1 MVSRSDDSSCISL
14 PRDWFEEVDPS
25 SEVVTS
31 DDHQDVPTNAEDR
44 DTNSFDM
51 HDIGAVLP
59 VLSSSISSAASTS
72 TLDSAEQNS
81 QTALPNKEAA
91 LNSPVQSSSSSRSVP
106 PRHFPEMMAYQMG
119 CLRALFEPDQEVAAK
134 LFQQSQEAFKN
145 HYARDVETA
154 YASGRGDNIHS
165 FLGTGINSRNS
176 AFCSL
181 LHRIKYPGNNP
192 VRLIHVKGHICDL
205 SVHPVGS
212 CFITKQL
219 DITTTGEVV
228 MLYTEM
234 TPQVSTLV
242 CDVFAN
248 SVIMKLLDYGPET
261 YRSKLVRNLIGHVLA
276 LSLHQHGSQVI
287 EKVFEIGVI
296 DQQMEMAMELN
307 RNLLKCKVLQFSKDP
322 LILYPFVM
330 EIVERVIELSTHE
343 FGNYVVQYIVQ
354 HGEPGDRQ
362 IVVQEIM
369 GQIIHLSRQEYSSN
383 VIEKLLIYG
392 SYHERKIII
401 TEILYTGA
409 GDTEEHILGMM
420 VNQHANNVVRVII
433 NVADVWQR
441 NMVVG
446 VAKRNASTLARYIH
460 GRRLMAQVDNLVSTR
475 AVFVAPPPRLA

>member
-1 MVSRSDDSSCISL
+1 
-14 PRDWFEEVDPS
+14 
-25 SEVVTS
+25 
-31 DDHQDVPTNAEDR
+31 
-44 DTNSFDM
+44 
-51 HDIGAVLP
+51 
-59 VLSSSISSAASTS
+59 
-72 TLDSAEQNS
+72 
-81 QTALPNKEAA
+81 
-91 LNSPVQSSSSSRSVP
+91 
-106 PRHFPEMMAYQMG
+106 
-119 CLRALFEPDQEVAAK
+119 
-134 LFQQSQEAFKN
+134 
-145 HYARDVETA
+145 
-154 YASGRGDNIHS
+154 
-165 FLGTGINSRNS
+165 NS

-307 RNLLKCKVLQFSKDP
+307 RNLLKCVCDEHANHVIQKCMECVPTQYIQFIYRSLRGKAKILSSHQYGYNVIQKVLQFSKDP

>member
-1 MVSRSDDSSCISL
+1 MEKQNCSSNKMETAATKQQQKKVVGVESRPGNCKMDQKGDGRSKRKELRRSASL
-14 PRDWFEEVDPS
+14 PVDPS

-59 VLSSSISSAASTS
+59 V
-72 TLDSAEQNS
+72 
-81 QTALPNKEAA
+81 
-91 LNSPVQSSSSSRSVP
+91 
-106 PRHFPEMMAYQMG
+106 
-119 CLRALFEPDQEVAAK
+119 
-134 LFQQSQEAFKN
+134 
-145 HYARDVETA
+145 
-154 YASGRGDNIHS
+154 
-165 FLGTGINSRNS
+165 
-176 AFCSL
+176 
-181 LHRIKYPGNNP
+181 
-192 VRLIHVKGHICDL
+192 
-205 SVHPVGS
+205 
-212 CFITKQL
+212 
-219 DITTTGEVV
+219 
-228 MLYTEM
+228 
-234 TPQVSTLV
+234 
-242 CDVFAN
+242 
-248 SVIMKLLDYGPET
+248 
-261 YRSKLVRNLIGHVLA
+261 
-276 LSLHQHGSQVI
+276 
-287 EKVFEIGVI
+287 FEIGVI

-307 RNLLKCKVLQFSKDP
+307 RNLLKCVCDEHANHKVLQFSKDP

-446 VAKRNASTLARYIH
+446 VAKRNASTLAR
-460 GRRLMAQVDNLVSTR
+460 T
-475 AVFVAPPPRLA
+475 